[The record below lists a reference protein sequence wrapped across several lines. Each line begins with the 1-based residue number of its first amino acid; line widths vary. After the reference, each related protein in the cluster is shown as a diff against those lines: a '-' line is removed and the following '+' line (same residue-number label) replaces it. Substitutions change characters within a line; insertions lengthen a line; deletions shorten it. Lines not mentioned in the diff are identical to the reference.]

1 MALARIENMAF
12 PSVVKTSHELGMK
25 TFTRVVNET
34 GLSRYKD
41 VASVDS
47 PTILENDLLIRTTEK
62 GSPRDPLTHKRTLNM
77 SRVMSVNVV
86 GSGVYTGSVNLT
98 VTIPGGSVIDS
109 TALKSMV
116 GDLLAL
122 AVDLE
127 NAGTNAGSVLDQA
140 ISPAYALAAK
150 LLQTE

>member
-1 MALARIENMAF
+1 
-12 PSVVKTSHELGMK
+12 
-25 TFTRVVNET
+25 
-34 GLSRYKD
+34 
-41 VASVDS
+41 
-47 PTILENDLLIRTTEK
+47 
-62 GSPRDPLTHKRTLNM
+62 
-77 SRVMSVNVV
+77 
-86 GSGVYTGSVNLT
+86 VNLT

-109 TALKSMV
+109 TAIKSMV

-127 NAGTNAGSVLDQA
+127 NAGANGGAVLDQA